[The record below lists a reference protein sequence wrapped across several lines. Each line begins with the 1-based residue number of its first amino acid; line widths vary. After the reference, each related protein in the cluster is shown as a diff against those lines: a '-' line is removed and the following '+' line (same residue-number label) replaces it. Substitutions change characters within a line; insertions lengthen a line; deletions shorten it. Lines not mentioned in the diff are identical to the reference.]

1 MISNE
6 TSNSFKFSE
15 KSDSI
20 GTYTKPGIDTLLQYL
35 GFKFTSN
42 PSIALMYDP
51 ADKNTVIVYDADDD
65 GSLKKY
71 EDVVVDGDASEFL
84 SVLNDRVKLQQYLAD
99 NDIHVVPMT
108 LEKIVF

>member
-1 MISNE
+1 MKRVIRSSLSKNADE
-6 TSNSFKFSE
+6 
-15 KSDSI
+15 I
-20 GTYTKPGIDTLLQYL
+20 GTYTQPGIDTLLQYL

-51 ADKNTVIVYDADDD
+51 ADKHTVIVYDADDD

-71 EDVVVDGDASEFL
+71 EDVVVNGDASEFL